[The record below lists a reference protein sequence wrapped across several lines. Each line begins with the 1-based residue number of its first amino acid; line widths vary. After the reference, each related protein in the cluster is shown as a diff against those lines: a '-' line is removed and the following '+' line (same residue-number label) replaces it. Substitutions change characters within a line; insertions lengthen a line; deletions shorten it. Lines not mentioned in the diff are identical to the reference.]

1 MIYTILLCIQCTLP
15 TLQNMEKLN
24 MKYAKFRIF
33 RTESA
38 LKAPA
43 LTENPVGN
51 LEERLLNKQQPVYLF
66 AGGRGKTIFSSF
78 TEVGKVIKGLGK
90 KRPEIAVVGTASLKD
105 NRLIFLLMAALI
117 KSKCKCRVRRVAIAH
132 PKADISKAK
141 EHLVKAD
148 AIFMSGGDAE
158 EGMSILKEKK
168 MDGFIRDL
176 VKEGKPILG
185 MSAGT
190 IMMAQE
196 WVGWQDPDDDTTAGL
211 YACLGLASVICD
223 THAEG
228 DDWVELKAALQLKP
242 DGAVGYGIPSGACLK
257 AYPDGRLEALADAVA
272 RYRKINGKVEQMP
285 DLLPSG

>member
-1 MIYTILLCIQCTLP
+1 M
-15 TLQNMEKLN
+15 
-24 MKYAKFRIF
+24 
-33 RTESA
+33 
-38 LKAPA
+38 
-43 LTENPVGN
+43 
-51 LEERLLNKQQPVYLF
+51 LNKQQPLYLF

-78 TEVGKVIKGLGK
+78 TEMGKVINGLGK

-132 PKADISKAK
+132 PKADIVKAK
-141 EHLVKAD
+141 ALLKKAD

-158 EGMSILKEKK
+158 VGMWLLKEKK
-168 MDGFIRDL
+168 MDSFIRDL
-176 VKEGKPILG
+176 VKEGKLIIG

-196 WVGWQDPDDDTTAGL
+196 WVGWQDPEDDATAGL
-211 YACLGLASVICD
+211 YLCLALAHLICD

-242 DGAVGYGIPSGACLK
+242 EGAVGYGIPSGAYLK
-257 AYPDGRLEALADAVA
+257 AYPDGRLEAQAGAVA
-272 RYRKINGKVEQMP
+272 RFCKSDGKIGRMP
-285 DLLPSG
+285 DLLPFDQQR